1 MEDAA
6 WITVTEAAQ
15 RLRVKPATLYA
26 YVSRGV
32 LRRRRSPDGRSSL
45 FDPAEIE
52 ELAQR
57 GRPRRPPSPA
67 ELVIESALT
76 TFAHEEPF
84 YRGIPVIA
92 LAAERA
98 FEDVAALLWTG
109 AFPERVDTAAQAG
122 GDDGSAEPVGV
133 GGGRHEARAAE
144 SLHWQAVATS
154 VAAGIAAQ
162 SGLPPD
168 TLPLERLQVVVPAL
182 AATDPLRLHLDPPAV
197 IAAAQNLIAGM
208 VDCLPTVSTTARA
221 RYAAGTG
228 RPPAHERPPTRPGPA
243 QHAPRGEI
251 RSASIAA
258 RLWGRLCPIEPA
270 PRLLDALRAALV
282 LLADHELAAST
293 LAARV
298 AASVR
303 ADPYAV
309 VATGLGAVS
318 GALHGGASLGAEA
331 MLAEVADPAQAS
343 RVIGDR
349 LRRGERVPG
358 LGHLVY
364 RGGDPRGR
372 FLLES
377 LRDAVGSGGLGRS
390 PAAERLAAAESVLA
404 ETRRRRLPEPNID
417 FALAALV
424 GVCGM
429 TKGSGEAIFAVART
443 AGWIAHALEEYAHG
457 MPLRPRALYTGPPP
471 AV

>member
-1 MEDAA
+1 
-6 WITVTEAAQ
+6 
-15 RLRVKPATLYA
+15 
-26 YVSRGV
+26 
-32 LRRRRSPDGRSSL
+32 
-45 FDPAEIE
+45 
-52 ELAQR
+52 
-57 GRPRRPPSPA
+57 
-67 ELVIESALT
+67 
-76 TFAHEEPF
+76 
-84 YRGIPVIA
+84 
-92 LAAERA
+92 LAAESA

-109 AFPERVDTAAQAG
+109 TLPARADTA
-122 GDDGSAEPVGV
+122 EPP
-133 GGGRHEARAAE
+133 
-144 SLHWQAVATS
+144 HWQATAEG

-182 AATDPLRLHLDPPAV
+182 AATDPLRLHLDPPPV

-208 VDCLPTVSTTARA
+208 VDCLPSAPT
-221 RYAAGTG
+221 GTG
-228 RPPAHERPPTRPGPA
+228 SRDAADAGGPTPRRTSPDRPEPA
-243 QHAPRGEI
+243 QPIRTGEI
-251 RSASIAA
+251 SGESIAA
-258 RLWGRLCPIEPA
+258 RLWRRLCPTEPA
-270 PRLLDALRAALV
+270 PMFLEALRAALV

-331 MLAEVADPAQAS
+331 MLAEVTDPARAS
-343 RVIGDR
+343 RVVGDR
-349 LRRGERVPG
+349 LRRSERIPG
-358 LGHLVY
+358 FGHLVY

-377 LRDAVGSGGLGRS
+377 LRDAIGSGGLGRS
-390 PAAERLAAAESVLA
+390 PAAERLAAADAVLA

-429 TKGSGEAIFAVART
+429 VKGSGEAIFAVARA

-457 MPLRPRALYTGPPP
+457 TPLRPRALYTGPPP